1 MSTVE
6 LVLKTENMTESIG
19 VNMRDLIW
27 EIAKS
32 GEEDLTNTELQAIA
46 EPEELVVARGVSL
59 EAKDSTTKINKFVD
73 VKIANDVEE
82 KGALKL
88 GGRVYNFSKGYKTM
102 TQDVRKLLEWATG
115 KELSDDAMDNLIAI
129 VGSNFVP
136 KLRGLDAVADKK
148 GMDKTLA
155 RDTFTHKEWD
165 TDPKLQV
172 IDTGLSSAP
181 KWAINLEEG
190 QRRT

>member
-1 MSTVE
+1 
-6 LVLKTENMTESIG
+6 
-19 VNMRDLIW
+19 MRDLIW

-32 GEEDLTNTELQAIA
+32 NEQDLGNTELQAIN
-46 EPEELVVARGVSL
+46 EPKELFVARGISL

-73 VKIANDVEE
+73 SKIANDVEE
-82 KGALKL
+82 KGAIKI
-88 GGRVYNFSKGYKTM
+88 GDKVFNFSKGYTTK
-102 TQDVRKLLEWATG
+102 TQDVRKLLQWATN
-115 KELSDDAMDNLIAI
+115 KELSEDALDNLIAI
-129 VGSNFVP
+129 VGNTFVP
-136 KLRGLDAVADKK
+136 KLRGLDAVASKK
-148 GMDKTLA
+148 GMDKQLA
-155 RDTFTHKEWD
+155 RDTFTDKEWD

>member
-1 MSTVE
+1 
-6 LVLKTENMTESIG
+6 
-19 VNMRDLIW
+19 MRDLIW

-32 GEEDLTNTELQAIA
+32 GDEDLTNTELQAIV

-59 EAKDSTTKINKFVD
+59 EAKDNTTKINKFVD

-82 KGALKL
+82 KGAFKL
-88 GGRVYNFSKGYKTM
+88 GGRVYNFSKGYKTT
-102 TQDVRKLLEWATG
+102 TQDVQKLLEWATN
-115 KELSDDAMDNLIAI
+115 KELSEDALWNLVAL
-129 VGSNFVP
+129 VGNNFVP

-148 GMDKTLA
+148 GMDKQLA
-155 RDTFTHKEWD
+155 RDTFTFKEWD
-165 TDPKLQV
+165 EDPKLQV

-190 QRRT
+190 SRRT

>member
-1 MSTVE
+1 
-6 LVLKTENMTESIG
+6 
-19 VNMRDLIW
+19 MRDLIW

-46 EPEELVVARGVSL
+46 EPEELVVARGLSL
-59 EAKDSTTKINKFVD
+59 EAKDSTTSINKFVD

-88 GGRVYNFSKGYKTM
+88 GGRVYNFSKGYKTV
-102 TQDVRKLLEWATG
+102 THDVRRLLEWATG
-115 KELSDDAMDNLIAI
+115 KELTDESMDNLMAL
-129 VGSNFVP
+129 VGHNFVP
-136 KLRGLDAVADKK
+136 KLRGLDAVANKK
-148 GMDKTLA
+148 GMDKQLA

-181 KWAINLEEG
+181 KWAMNLEEG
-190 QRRT
+190 QRRTW

>member
-1 MSTVE
+1 M
-6 LVLKTENMTESIG
+6 
-19 VNMRDLIW
+19 IW

-46 EPEELVVARGVSL
+46 EPEELVVARGLSL

-73 VKIANDVEE
+73 VKIATDVEE

-88 GGRVYNFSKGYKTM
+88 GGRVYNFSKGYKTI
-102 TQDVRKLLEWATG
+102 TQDVRKLLQWATNS
-115 KELSDDAMDNLIAI
+115 ELSDDALVNLIAI
-129 VGSNFVP
+129 TGSNFVP
-136 KLRGLDAVADKK
+136 KLRGLDAIASKK
-148 GMDKTLA
+148 GMDKQLA

-181 KWAINLEEG
+181 KWAVNLDEG
-190 QRRT
+190 SRRNG

>member
-1 MSTVE
+1 
-6 LVLKTENMTESIG
+6 
-19 VNMRDLIW
+19 MRDLIW

-46 EPEELVVARGVSL
+46 EPEELIVARGVSL
-59 EAKDSTTKINKFVD
+59 EAKDSTTKINKLVD

-88 GGRVYNFSKGYKTM
+88 GGRVYNFSKGYKTT

-115 KELSDDAMDNLIAI
+115 KELSDDSLDNLIAI
-129 VGSNFVP
+129 LGNNFVP
-136 KLRGLDAVADKK
+136 KLRGLDAVASKK
-148 GMDKTLA
+148 GMDKQLA

-165 TDPKLQV
+165 AEPKLQV
-172 IDTGLSSAP
+172 IDTALSNAP
-181 KWAINLEEG
+181 KWAQNLAEG
-190 QRRT
+190 DRRT

>member
-1 MSTVE
+1 
-6 LVLKTENMTESIG
+6 
-19 VNMRDLIW
+19 MRDLIW

-32 GEEDLTNTELQAIA
+32 GEEDLTNTEIQAIV
-46 EPEELVVARGVSL
+46 EPVELVVARGVSL

-88 GGRVYNFSKGYKTM
+88 GGRVYNFSKGYKTT
-102 TQDVRKLLEWATG
+102 TQDVRKLLQWATNS
-115 KELSDDAMDNLIAI
+115 ELSDDALDNLIAI
-129 VGSNFVP
+129 AGSNFVP
-136 KLRGLDAVADKK
+136 KLRGLDAIADKK
-148 GMDKTLA
+148 GMDKQLA

-190 QRRT
+190 TRRT